1 MTSRPWRRAKSVA
14 WLLLVWGCHHEGD
27 SAIPAPP
34 AASEVDGAPTEG
46 PPPTDAPLEASAP
59 VASTDSHAPDAS
71 TSPAP
76 PAPNPLDNAAAP
88 AYPPS
93 ALYDAFSKAKPKLI
107 ACYLPGKKKDPKLRG
122 KVIVKFTIHSDGTA
136 KPVANEGSTLE
147 DDDVIACVIRVVR
160 TIRFTKPIEGSATV
174 IYPLI
179 FRPTG
184 DETLLL
190 PDTGSK
196 VP

>member
-1 MTSRPWRRAKSVA
+1 MTSRSWRRAKSVG

-27 SAIPAPP
+27 GAIPTPP
-34 AASEVDGAPTEG
+34 ATSVVDGALTGE
-46 PPPTDAPLEASAP
+46 PPPPDVPLEASAQQG
-59 VASTDSHAPDAS
+59 STDPLAPDAS
-71 TSPAP
+71 ASPTP
-76 PAPNPLDNAAAP
+76 PAPNPLDNAAVP

-93 ALYDAFSKAKPKLI
+93 ALYDAFSKAKPRLI

-122 KVIVKFTIHSDGTA
+122 KVIVKFTINLNGTA

-147 DDDVIACVIRVVR
+147 DDDVIACVIRTVK
-160 TIRFTKPIEGSATV
+160 TIRFTKPIEGNATV
-174 IYPLI
+174 VYPLI

-184 DETLLL
+184 DDTLLL

-196 VP
+196 AP

>member
-1 MTSRPWRRAKSVA
+1 MTRRPWRKAKSVA

-27 SAIPAPP
+27 GAIPTPP
-34 AASEVDGAPTEG
+34 ATSVIDGAATEG
-46 PPPTDAPLEASAP
+46 ASPTNLPLEASAP
-59 VASTDSHAPDAS
+59 VASMPSEGPDAS
-71 TSPAP
+71 AAPPP

-93 ALYDAFSKAKPKLI
+93 ALYDAFSKAKPRLI
-107 ACYLPGKKKDPKLRG
+107 ACYLPGKKRDPKLRG
-122 KVIVKFTIHSDGTA
+122 KVIVNFTINPSGTA

-147 DDDVIACVIRVVR
+147 DDDVIACVIRTVK
-160 TIRFTKPIEGSATV
+160 TIRFTKPIEGNATV
-174 IYPLI
+174 VYPLI

-196 VP
+196 AP